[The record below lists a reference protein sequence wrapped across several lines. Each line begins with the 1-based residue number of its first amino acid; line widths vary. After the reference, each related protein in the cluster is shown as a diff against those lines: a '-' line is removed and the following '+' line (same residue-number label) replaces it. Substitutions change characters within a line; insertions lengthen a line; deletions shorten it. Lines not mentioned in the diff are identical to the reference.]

1 MNDMEFWGS
10 LKANWSTLQIQAKNT
25 KFDSELLKE
34 KIHKQ
39 IEKAKKIREKHYSNN
54 DFLACADDDDDDDD

>member
-1 MNDMEFWGS
+1 MNDIEFWDS

-34 KIHKQ
+34 KIHEQ
-39 IEKAKKIREKHYSNN
+39 IEKAKKIREKHYNN
-54 DFLACADDDDDDDD
+54 NFLAYADDDDDD